1 MKIGID
7 VTMLQV
13 RQGRH
18 GTGSY
23 LRGLLGGLAR
33 GPAHDYAL
41 FAWPEPDLDLP
52 PLPSSFRVV
61 RLPAPP
67 FGRGRALATHQ
78 LALPRLAH
86 QLGLG
91 VLHVPGIAVTASMPA
106 APLWSPVPLVVT
118 AHDLIPLLFP
128 DSVLPKRRHRV
139 FYRLMLDAAA
149 RAAHVLCDAAAT
161 RRDLIERLGL
171 DPRRVSVAPLA
182 PAPSFVATPIPAENG
197 RAHALPARYVLHVG
211 GPAPI
216 KNLRALLDAMA
227 ALWDAGRTDADLV
240 AVTTLPFDPV
250 ALCPAVLRHRARVHV
265 LEQVSEPF
273 LVWLYQHA
281 RALVVPSL
289 YEGFGL
295 PVLEAMGAGCPVIAS
310 RAGSLPEVGGDA
322 AVSVDPTRAGELADA
337 IASLVADD
345 AARARRR
352 DAGIAHTAT
361 FTWDRT
367 AAATLAAYRAA
378 VRR

>member
-41 FAWPEPDLDLP
+41 FAWREPDLELP
-52 PLPSSFRVV
+52 ALPANFRVV
-61 RLPAPP
+61 PLPAPP

-78 LALPRLAH
+78 VALPRLARR
-86 QLGLG
+86 LGLG
-91 VLHVPGIAVTASMPA
+91 VLHVPGVAVTASMPG

-128 DSVLPKRRHRV
+128 TSVLPKRRHRV

-149 RAAHVLCDAAAT
+149 RAAHVLCDAEAT
-161 RRDLIERLGL
+161 RRDLIERLDL
-171 DPRRVSVAPLA
+171 DAHRVSVAPLA
-182 PAPSFVATPIPAENG
+182 AAPSFVAAPIAAENG
-197 RAHALPARYVLHVG
+197 RAHALPSRYVLHVG

-216 KNLRALLDAMA
+216 KNLRALLAAMA

-265 LEQVSEPF
+265 LEQVSERF
-273 LVWLYQHA
+273 LVWIYQHA

-322 AVSVDPTRAGELADA
+322 AVYADPRRVDDLAGA
-337 IASLVADD
+337 IARLVADD

-352 DAGIAHTAT
+352 EAGFAHART

-367 AAATLAAYRAA
+367 AAGTLAAYRAA